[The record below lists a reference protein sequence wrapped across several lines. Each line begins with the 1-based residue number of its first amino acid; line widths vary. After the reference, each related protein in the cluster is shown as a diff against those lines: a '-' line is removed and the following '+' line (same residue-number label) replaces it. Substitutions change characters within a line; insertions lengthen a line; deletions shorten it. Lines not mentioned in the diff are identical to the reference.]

1 VSSSERGAPST
12 GTAGPASE
20 AQTYDLRYAW
30 LALTVV
36 TMASTLVSLNSST
49 LTIALPDVVRHFDA
63 SSTVASWMVLVFGLA
78 STCVMLAC
86 GWLADRIGRR
96 RMYLWGLGIFT
107 GSSLLLGL
115 APNVWVLL
123 GLQVVQA
130 VAEAML
136 LANSAVIIS
145 SIFPAR
151 MLGRSLGIYMA
162 GFSVASLLG
171 PTVGGALVTSFGW
184 RWVFWFNVPLGL
196 ACLALGALI
205 LRPMPAT
212 RGPSRFDLRGNILLV
227 LGLGGLIVS
236 LSAVSTQGWSSP
248 LVAGGAALAVVFLP
262 LFLWTQHRGEDP
274 LLDLTVFR
282 DRRFSLAIGAGMI
295 NATATSA
302 VVILIALYFQA
313 AKDSTALEAGLL
325 VLPLAIAKVVSSV
338 SVGVLTKRME
348 ADAVSALG
356 AGATTI
362 GLVLLTF
369 GTARASSYGF
379 LLLGLV
385 IIGVGSG
392 IFAPANAAASL
403 QNAAP
408 GQLGR
413 INAVRLTVQ
422 NSAWLAGTALG
433 LTLLTAPLPKEI
445 QQAVFA
451 GSVSQLG
458 PSAVDQLG
466 EGYLLAFAVMAFISV
481 FAIVASLAGPRGGA
495 TPAGT
500 TLDRAPVE
508 RQVRSL
514 RGSGSHPARD
524 SARSTGAPRR
534 RRATAPH

>member
-1 VSSSERGAPST
+1 MSDTHREDASKPS
-12 GTAGPASE
+12 ARPATDE
-20 AQTYDLRYAW
+20 GYDLRYAW

-36 TMASTLVSLNSST
+36 TMASTLVSLNGST

-63 SSTVASWMVLVFGLA
+63 SSTVASWMVLMFGLA

-96 RMYLWGLGIFT
+96 RMYLWGLGLFT
-107 GSSLLLGL
+107 GASLLLGL
-115 APNVWVLL
+115 SPNVWVLL

-136 LANSAVIIS
+136 LANSAVIVS
-145 SIFPAR
+145 TVFPAR

-162 GFSVASLLG
+162 GFSVASLIG

-196 ACLALGALI
+196 ACLLLGAVV

-227 LGLGGLIVS
+227 LGLGGFIVA
-236 LSAVSTQGWSSP
+236 LSAVSTEGWTSP
-248 LVAGGAALAVVFLP
+248 YVSIGGALAVIFVP

-282 DRRFSLAIGAGMI
+282 NRQFSLAIGGGMI

-313 AKDSTALEAGLL
+313 VEGSTALEAGLL
-325 VLPLAIAKVVSSV
+325 VLPLAIAKVVASA
-338 SVGVLTKRME
+338 SVGLLTRRMD
-348 ADAVSALG
+348 ADAAAAIG
-356 AGATTI
+356 AAATTA
-362 GLVLLTF
+362 GLVLLMF
-369 GTARASSYGF
+369 GTAWHSSYEF
-379 LLLGLV
+379 LVLGLV
-385 IIGVGSG
+385 VIGIGSG

-403 QNAAP
+403 QSAAP
-408 GQLGR
+408 DQLGR

-433 LTLLTAPLPKEI
+433 LTLLTAPLPEEI
-445 QQAVFA
+445 QRAVFS
-451 GSVSQLG
+451 GTVSELG
-458 PSAVDQLG
+458 ADAVDQLG
-466 EGYLLAFAVMAFISV
+466 RGYLLAFAVMAFVSA
-481 FAIVASLAGPRGGA
+481 FAIVASLAGRTGGS
-495 TPAGT
+495 TPART
-500 TLDRAPVE
+500 RLDRELVG
-508 RQVRSL
+508 RGSRSR
-514 RGSGSHPARD
+514 RGSGSPAARG
-524 SARSTGAPRR
+524 SARRSGEPRR
-534 RRATAPH
+534 RREPARH

>member
-1 VSSSERGAPST
+1 MSKTQR
-12 GTAGPASE
+12 AGDDG
-20 AQTYDLRYAW
+20 YDLRYAW

-36 TMASTLVSLNSST
+36 TMASTLVSLNGST

-96 RMYLWGLGIFT
+96 LMYLWGLGLFT
-107 GSSLLLGL
+107 LTSLLLGL

-136 LANSAVIIS
+136 LANSAVIVS
-145 SIFPAR
+145 SVFPAR

-196 ACLALGALI
+196 ACLVLGAFV

-212 RGPSRFDLRGNILLV
+212 RGPSRFDLRGNILLI
-227 LGLGGLIVS
+227 LGLGGFIIA
-236 LSAVSTQGWSSP
+236 LSAVSTEGWSSP
-248 LVAGGAALAVVFLP
+248 LVAIGGSFAVIFVP
-262 LFLWTQHRGEDP
+262 LFLWTQHRGTDP

-282 DRRFSLAIGAGMI
+282 NRQFSLAIGAGMI

-313 AKDSTALEAGLL
+313 VEDSTALEAGLL
-325 VLPLAIAKVVSSV
+325 VLPLAIAKVVSSL
-338 SVGVLTKRME
+338 SVGLLTRRME
-348 ADAVSALG
+348 ADAVAALG
-356 AGATTI
+356 AAATTA
-362 GLVLLTF
+362 GLVLLMI
-369 GTARASSYGF
+369 GTSRTSPYAF
-379 LLLGLV
+379 LALGLV
-385 IIGVGSG
+385 VIGIGSG

-403 QNAAP
+403 QSAAP
-408 GQLGR
+408 DQLGR

-433 LTLLTAPLPKEI
+433 LTLLTAPLPPEI
-445 QQAVFA
+445 QRAVFS
-451 GSVSQLG
+451 GSVSELG
-458 PSAVDQLG
+458 SGAVDQLG
-466 EGYLLAFAVMAFISV
+466 RGYLLAFAVMAVLSV
-481 FAIVASLAGPRGGA
+481 FAIVAGLVGRPDGAGSIGA
-495 TPAGT
+495 TPGGT
-500 TLDRAPVE
+500 TLDREPAQ
-508 RQVRSL
+508 RRSRSPL
-514 RGSGSHPARD
+514 GSGSPAARD
-524 SARSTGAPRR
+524 SARSIGAPRR
-534 RRATAPH
+534 RRARAPH